1 MESSSQDKN
10 QPASERKLK
19 KARDEGQVSRSRELT
34 HLAVLGAGA
43 LTLMTL
49 APGMF
54 DTLKLHLG
62 RQLSFNTVTLRD
74 PETMLVRLQ
83 DMVSVGLIACAVF
96 AAITTVVVILSTVAV
111 GGWVNSMKPIAPDF
125 SRINPLAGFGRLFT
139 KDKVTEV
146 AKMTLITTVL
156 FALSVSYLG
165 GSLHTIATL
174 ILQPSTAAIM
184 HLTQWMTQGMG
195 LLLLVILLV
204 AMVDVP
210 LQGFL
215 HKSKMKMTQQEVK
228 QEGKESDGN
237 PEIKSRIRQKQR
249 DIANGNSVSAV
260 PKADFVLMNPTHF
273 AVAIKYDEKTMS
285 APQVISK
292 GADLLAMKIRDIA
305 KNNDIPVLQSPMLAR
320 ALYANAELD
329 REIPSSLFTAVA
341 QVLAYIYKLKA
352 AMRGDGPMPD
362 DLQQPFV
369 PPELD
374 PLSKVVT
381 SATTT

>member
-34 HLAVLGAGA
+34 HLAVLGVGA
-43 LTLMTL
+43 ITLMTL

-62 RQLSFNTVTLRD
+62 RQLSFNFSVVQN
-74 PETMLVRLQ
+74 PQIMLDRLQ
-83 DMVSVGLIACAVF
+83 DMVTVGLIGCAIF
-96 AAITTVVVILSTVAV
+96 AGITAAVVVLSTVAV
-111 GGWVNSMKPIAPDF
+111 GGWVNSLKPISPDF
-125 SRINPLAGFGRLFT
+125 SRISPLAGFGRLFT

-146 AKMTLITTVL
+146 AKMTLMTTVL
-156 FALSVSYLG
+156 FALSVSYLS
-165 GSLHTIATL
+165 GSIQSISAL

-184 HLTQWMTQGMG
+184 HLTQWMTDGVG

-204 AMVDVP
+204 AVVDVP

-215 HKSKMKMTQQEVK
+215 HASKMKMTQQEVK

-273 AVAIKYDEKTMS
+273 AVAIRYDEKTMA

-305 KNNDIPVLQSPMLAR
+305 KNHNIPVLQSPMLAR
-320 ALYANAELD
+320 ALYTNAELD
-329 REIPSSLFTAVA
+329 REIPATLFTAVA

-352 AMRGDGPMPD
+352 ALRGDGPMPGE
-362 DLQQPFV
+362 LQQPFV

-374 PLSKVVT
+374 PLSNVVS
-381 SATTT
+381 SASRV

>member
-43 LTLMTL
+43 LTFMTL

-54 DTLKLHLG
+54 NTFRLHIG
-62 RQLSFNTVTLRD
+62 RQLLFGSSTLNS
-74 PETMLVRLQ
+74 PESMLTRLQ
-83 DMVSVGLIACAVF
+83 DMVTVGLMACAVF
-96 AAITTVVVILSTVAV
+96 AGITTVVVILSTIAV
-111 GGWVNSMKPIAPDF
+111 GGWVTSMKPISPDF
-125 SRINPLAGFGRLFT
+125 DRINPLAGIGRLFT
-139 KDKVTEV
+139 KEKLSEV

-156 FALSVSYLG
+156 FVISIGFLG
-165 GSLHTIATL
+165 GSFHTIATL
-174 ILQPSTAAIM
+174 VLQPSTAAIM
-184 HLTQWMTQGMG
+184 HLAQWLTEGMG

-215 HKSKMKMTQQEVK
+215 HQSKMKMTQQEVK

-273 AVAIKYDEKTMS
+273 AVAIKYDEKTMR

-305 KNNDIPVLQSPMLAR
+305 KSHAIPVLQSPMLAR

-329 REIPSSLFTAVA
+329 REIPTTLFTAVA

-352 AMRGDGPMPD
+352 ALRGDGPMPGE
-362 DLQQPFV
+362 LQQPFV

-374 PLSKVVT
+374 PLSKVVASNT
-381 SATTT
+381 SP

>member
-19 KARDEGQVSRSRELT
+19 KARNEGQVSRSRELA

-49 APGMF
+49 APSMF
-54 DTLKLHLG
+54 DTLKKYLG
-62 RQLSFNTVTLRD
+62 RQLSFNSLVLQD
-74 PETMLVRLQ
+74 PETMLTRLQ
-83 DMVSVGLIACAVF
+83 DMVSVGLFACAVF
-96 AAITTVVVILSTVAV
+96 AAITSAVVVLSTVAV
-111 GGWVNSMKPIAPDF
+111 GGWVNSLKPISPDF
-125 SRINPLAGFGRLFT
+125 SRVNPLAGLGRLFT
-139 KDKVTEV
+139 KEKVTEV
-146 AKMTLITTVL
+146 VKMLLITTVL
-156 FALSVSYLG
+156 FALSISYFWTSLG
-165 GSLHTIATL
+165 SISAL

-184 HLTQWMTQGMG
+184 HLSEWMTNGMG
-195 LLLLVILLV
+195 LLLMVILLV
-204 AMVDVP
+204 AVVDIP
-210 LQGFL
+210 LQVFL
-215 HKSKMKMTQQEVK
+215 HSSKMKMTQQEVK

-237 PEIKSRIRQKQR
+237 PEIKNRMRQKQR
-249 DIANGNSVSAV
+249 ELANGNSVGAV

-273 AVAIKYDEKTMS
+273 AVAIRYDEKTMA

-305 KNNDIPVLQSPMLAR
+305 KNNKIPVLQSPMLAR
-320 ALYANAELD
+320 ALYTHAELD
-329 REIPSSLFTAVA
+329 REIPATLFTAVA

-352 AMRGDGPMPD
+352 ALRGDGPMPG

-374 PLSKVVT
+374 PLSKVL
-381 SATTT
+381 SSEARA

>member
-34 HLAVLGAGA
+34 HLAVLGVGA
-43 LTLMTL
+43 MTLMTL

-54 DTLKLHLG
+54 NTLKLHLA
-62 RQLSFNTVTLRD
+62 RQLSFNFAVVQD
-74 PETMLVRLQ
+74 PQLMLSRLQ
-83 DMVSVGLIACAVF
+83 DMVVVGLLGAAVF
-96 AAITTVVVILSTVAV
+96 AGITAGVVVLSTVAV
-111 GGWVNSMKPIAPDF
+111 GGWVNSLKPISPDF
-125 SRINPLAGFGRLFT
+125 SRINPLAGLGRLFT
-139 KDKVTEV
+139 KEKVTEV
-146 AKMTLITTVL
+146 VKMTLITTVL

-165 GSLHTIATL
+165 ASIHTISTL

-184 HLTQWMTQGMG
+184 HLTQWMTQGVG

-204 AMVDVP
+204 AIVDVP

-215 HKSKMKMTQQEVK
+215 HSSKMKMTQQEVK

-237 PEIKSRIRQKQR
+237 PEIKSRLRQKQR
-249 DIANGNSVSAV
+249 DMANGNSVSAV

-273 AVAIKYDEKTMS
+273 AVAIRYDEKTMG

-305 KNNDIPVLQSPMLAR
+305 KNHNIPVLQSPMLAR
-320 ALYANAELD
+320 ALYTNAELD
-329 REIPSSLFTAVA
+329 REIPASLFTAVA

-352 AMRGDGPMPD
+352 ALRGDGPMPGE
-362 DLQQPFV
+362 LQQPFV

-374 PLSKVVT
+374 PLSKVVN
-381 SATTT
+381 SESQP